1 MTLVRFVFRN
11 WALKLGAIGLA
22 VILYVAMVSLQST
35 QQWPGQVPI
44 EPVHQPADSYL
55 LKPDPW
61 PKVSSIRF
69 IAPADVPVSQA
80 SFRATVDL
88 TDVRVGAGENW
99 LVRVSLVAED
109 ARIQIVDYQPQQIRV
124 TLDPIENKTVPVDL
138 EVALPEDLTMGAQTL
153 SQSEVTATGP
163 SSAVTRVSLARA
175 DVRVDNSGLDVN
187 EDAALV
193 PIDSSGNVVENVQ
206 LSPPSIH
213 VRIQVGSQI
222 RTATVPVTPT
232 IVDSPAAGYYI
243 TSIDVT
249 PSVISVQGQA
259 NALSLLEGAAV
270 TMPISVKGA
279 SGDISTTVALNLPEG
294 VASLGDSTVKVV
306 IHLSSPA
313 STRTLN
319 VGVSLQGARSDRTYS
334 LSTSNV
340 VVTIGGATATLN
352 AMDTSSFV
360 AIAPVGTL
368 DTGTY
373 QVTLI
378 VEPPSGIKVVAI
390 SVTEINVTVTIA
402 PVSPAPTS

>member
-1 MTLVRFVFRN
+1 MSRRCRSWVTI
-11 WALKLGAIGLA
+11 AI
-22 VILYVAMVSLQST
+22 
-35 QQWPGQVPI
+35 
-44 EPVHQPADSYL
+44 
-55 LKPDPW
+55 
-61 PKVSSIRF
+61 
-69 IAPADVPVSQA
+69 
-80 SFRATVDL
+80 
-88 TDVRVGAGENW
+88 
-99 LVRVSLVAED
+99 VAED

-153 SQSEVTATGP
+153 SQNDVTATGP
-163 SSAVTRVSLARA
+163 SSAVSRVSLARA

-206 LSPPSIH
+206 LSPASIH

-222 RTATVPVTPT
+222 RTATVPVTPV

-259 NALSLLEGAAV
+259 NALSLVGGAAE

-279 SGDISTTVALNLPEG
+279 SGDITTTVALNLPEG
-294 VASLGDSTVKVV
+294 VASLDDSTVKVV

-319 VGVSLQGARSDRTYS
+319 IGISLQGARSDRTYS

-378 VEPPSGIKVVAI
+378 VEPPPGIKVVAI
-390 SVTEINVTVTIA
+390 SVTEIYVTVTVA